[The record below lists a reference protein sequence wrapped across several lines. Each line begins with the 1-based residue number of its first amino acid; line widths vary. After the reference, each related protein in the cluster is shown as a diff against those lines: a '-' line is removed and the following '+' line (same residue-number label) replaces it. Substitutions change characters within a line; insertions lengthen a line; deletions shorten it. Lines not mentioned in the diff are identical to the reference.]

1 MSDTTTK
8 QPTQTTDPAQLA
20 EDKLLTIHEVAEMLR
35 STDATLRYWRH
46 IGTGPRSFR
55 VGRHVRYRLSD
66 VLDWVEEQCRNAQAA
81 PRNPGHAR

>member
-8 QPTQTTDPAQLA
+8 QPTQTTGQTQLVG
-20 EDKLLTIHEVAEMLR
+20 DKLLTIPEVAEMLR

-55 VGRHVRYRLSD
+55 VGRHGRDRLSD
-66 VLDWVEEQCRNAQAA
+66 VLAWVDEQCRNAQAA
-81 PRNPGHAR
+81 PREPGHAV

>member
-8 QPTQTTDPAQLA
+8 RPTQTTGQTQLVG
-20 EDKLLTIHEVAEMLR
+20 DKLLTIPEVAEMLR